1 MTFKNPDI
9 ETLAT
14 MHTYARPHGSEGEEL
29 FIKRYIDTLPNVKI
43 DGFGNRHVTI
53 DGNPA
58 LMFSSHTDTVH
69 MAKAKPRQDVTLEN
83 DILKLANPEKG
94 YCLGADDGAGV
105 FLMREMIAAKIPAL
119 YIFHRQEES
128 GGVGSRYIA
137 EVTPNVLADIDIAI
151 AFDRL
156 GHSSVITHQGAR
168 TASDTFCN
176 ELADAIGIRSLAA
189 DSTGLFTDTAHYNH
203 LVSECTNV
211 SVGYANNH
219 TCQETLDTAFL
230 FTLKSALLKVNW
242 DTLKPSRDPDAFDDD
257 DYPTP
262 AFYYNTEDDL
272 VSLISEYPELAAT
285 MMESYGLTREDF
297 QEEIFNVYG
306 DY

>member
-1 MTFKNPDI
+1 MTFKHPDH

-14 MHTYARPHGSEGEEL
+14 MHTYARPANSEGEEL
-29 FIKRYIDTLPNVKI
+29 FIRRYIDTIPNVQI

-53 DGNPA
+53 DGNPS

-69 MAKAKPRQDVTLEN
+69 MPKANPRQDVSWDKGVLS
-83 DILKLANPEKG
+83 LAKPEKG

-105 FLMREMIAAKIPAL
+105 YLMRELIAAQVPAT
-119 YIFHRQEES
+119 YIFHRQEET
-128 GGVGSRYIA
+128 GGQGSRYIA

-156 GHSSVITHQGAR
+156 GHSSVITHQGER

-176 ELADAIGIRSLAA
+176 DLAQAIGIHSLAA
-189 DSTGLFTDTAHYNH
+189 DSTGLFTDTANYNR

-219 TCQETLDTAFL
+219 TCQETLDTSFL
-230 FTLKSALLKVNW
+230 FALKSALLRVNW
-242 DTLKPSRDPDAFDDD
+242 DTLTPSRDPDAID

-262 AFYYNTEDDL
+262 DFYFGADDDDL
-272 VSLISEYPELAAT
+272 VTLISEYPELAAT
-285 MMESYGLTREDF
+285 MLEQYGLSKEDF
-297 QEEIFNVYG
+297 QGEIFATYG